1 MSIEQ
6 IGIVVAAAGVALWPQ
21 LKSVVAYL
29 AGLARQKPL
38 AGPVAAVGYETAIH
52 DLAVV
57 RARLAATGT
66 LGDDVKKA
74 IDVLTLA
81 LVAGSDK

>member
-1 MSIEQ
+1 MLFRS
-6 IGIVVAAAGVALWPQ
+6 
-21 LKSVVAYL
+21 
-29 AGLARQKPL
+29 
-38 AGPVAAVGYETAIH
+38 

-66 LGDDVKKA
+66 LSDEARKA